1 MRLYVLLILA
11 LIIFFFSMKKQESF
25 VNYDMWNLTNFNQ
38 NWNKVW
44 KDPVVAHNNDFPQEI
59 PIDRNDEKVKIYI
72 EEIVKSGYLKKVL
85 EYMRLKKIFDYKLE
99 YADILDEELYR
110 INKKTWHDR
119 VYQYNVYN
127 KKGNQRDLINFTTPE
142 SCIPDVNYI
151 MKDFLTKFNK
161 IFTSSP
167 SERWVKYFSRY
178 NDFSI
183 FKYKIHNIKQSKIKS
198 DPCIV
203 AYSFILVLVRVDSPV
218 GITIYMDT
226 VKEGDKV
233 EYLKFDIIG
242 YFPTQKLFT
251 FQGERS
257 LGKKK
262 HYRLN
267 SRFRDS
273 ADPGT
278 PNYNNVENILFGQQ
292 HYDRANTLQD
302 QYACFATGSEFYDMT
317 RGTKQTILTHTYN
330 RHRCESSRDEFGR
343 PKIRGLWDRPCKS
356 DEECPFYRANKNY
369 PNNYGKCNTDFGY
382 CELPRGMKHLG
393 YHKYVPYCTNHI
405 YQPLCYNCKSVNKG
419 GPWRSITKLD
429 TCCEDQKDSGN
440 YPFLKGPDYAFVND
454 IGVRTQIK

>member
-85 EYMRLKKIFDYKLE
+85 EYIRLKKIFDYKLE

-167 SERWVKYFSRY
+167 SER
-178 NDFSI
+178 
-183 FKYKIHNIKQSKIKS
+183 
-198 DPCIV
+198 
-203 AYSFILVLVRVDSPV
+203 
-218 GITIYMDT
+218 
-226 VKEGDKV
+226 
-233 EYLKFDIIG
+233 
-242 YFPTQKLFT
+242 
-251 FQGERS
+251 
-257 LGKKK
+257 
-262 HYRLN
+262 
-267 SRFRDS
+267 
-273 ADPGT
+273 
-278 PNYNNVENILFGQQ
+278 
-292 HYDRANTLQD
+292 
-302 QYACFATGSEFYDMT
+302 
-317 RGTKQTILTHTYN
+317 
-330 RHRCESSRDEFGR
+330 
-343 PKIRGLWDRPCKS
+343 
-356 DEECPFYRANKNY
+356 
-369 PNNYGKCNTDFGY
+369 
-382 CELPRGMKHLG
+382 
-393 YHKYVPYCTNHI
+393 
-405 YQPLCYNCKSVNKG
+405 
-419 GPWRSITKLD
+419 
-429 TCCEDQKDSGN
+429 
-440 YPFLKGPDYAFVND
+440 
-454 IGVRTQIK
+454 